1 MELQQAWPGLAV
13 AAGSGLLIG
22 IDRERRKG
30 SGPQRQPAGIRSFTL
45 AALAGAM
52 AQLQQEPLLV
62 AAGALAVLVLA
73 AIAYWRSRSDDP
85 GLTTELALFATYVV
99 GVLAVQSPALGAA
112 CGAGVAALL
121 ASRDGLHRLSTELLS
136 DREVRDIVTL
146 AALVLVVLPLVP
158 NRPMPW
164 LGEMNPRSLAVLVA
178 LILALQGAGHVASR
192 WLGRRVGLAATGFFS
207 GFVSSTA
214 TVASMGGKAR
224 AEPAARLAY
233 AAAAVMSTAATW
245 VQALLMT
252 AALAPSALVRLAPVC
267 VAGAAGALTIG
278 VLMLRNAEP
287 AGAEAASLQGSALR
301 LREAVIVA
309 VLLSAVALLVSWAQ
323 EHYGSSGLYA
333 SIAIAALADAHAP
346 VASTAALHAAGR
358 LEGAL
363 VPCVLIALSSNSV
376 TRMVTAR
383 VAGGRAYAFSVS
395 TSLLAC
401 AALAWAVAALTGG
414 LQWN

>member
-52 AQLQQEPLLV
+52 AQLQREPLLV
-62 AAGALAVLVLA
+62 AAGALAVLLLA

-99 GVLAVQSPALGAA
+99 GVLAVESPALGAA

-121 ASRDGLHRLSTELLS
+121 ASRDWLHRLSTELLS

-164 LGEMNPRSLAVLVA
+164 IADMNPRSLAVLVA

-192 WLGRRVGLAATGFFS
+192 WLGRRIGLAAAGFFS

-214 TVASMGGKAR
+214 TVASMGAKAR
-224 AEPAARLAY
+224 AEPASRRAY

-245 VQALLMT
+245 LQALLMT
-252 AALAPSALVRLAPVC
+252 AALAPSAVAPLAPVC
-267 VAGAAGALTIG
+267 IVGAAGALAIG
-278 VLMLRNAEP
+278 VLMLRRAEP
-287 AGAEAASLQGSALR
+287 AGPEAGSLDGSALR

-309 VLLSAVALLVSWAQ
+309 LMLSGVALLVSWAQ
-323 EHYGSSGLYA
+323 GHYGSSGLYA
-333 SIAIAALADAHAP
+333 SIALSALADAHAP

-363 VPCVLIALSSNSV
+363 VPCVLIALTSNSI
-376 TRMVTAR
+376 TRIVTAR
-383 VAGGRAYAFSVS
+383 VAGGGAYATGVAA
-395 TSLLAC
+395 SLLAC
-401 AALAWAVAALTGG
+401 AALAWGVAALTGT
-414 LQWN
+414 LR